1 MKEHRPEVA
10 DVFRQHEQEFLER
23 WRSVLSDRQLRTLR
37 DIGACR
43 TAVLGAHLY
52 QCDGCQRETIVPNSC
67 LNRHCPKCG
76 SAARDQWLEKHAEEL
91 LPVAYSHV
99 VFTLPHEL
107 IPLARQNPSV
117 VYNIFFRAVSQAL
130 LTIAADPRHLGARLG
145 FLAVLH
151 TWNQKLLAHP
161 HIHCLVPAGGI
172 AFDQTRW
179 IGCRHPK
186 FFLPGKVLGAKFQG
200 KFLALLRRAFRR
212 GKLEL
217 RGTLAPLQ
225 EHRAFDRFTW
235 SLKNKDWLVYAKKP
249 FAGPQHVIQY
259 LAHYTHRVAI
269 ANGRLL
275 RFENGQVTFR
285 WRDSAHRNQKK
296 IMTLEALEFM
306 RRFLL
311 HVLPRGFVKIRHFG
325 FLANR
330 ERKRALTLC
339 SALLSSAP
347 PAIES
352 ARTGNSSPPRPV
364 RLCPH
369 CPGTLVLIARLSAAQ
384 LLARHLIPALDT
396 S

>member
-10 DVFRQHEQEFLER
+10 DIFRQHEKEFLER
-23 WRSVLSDRQLRTLR
+23 WRPALSDRQLQTLR

-43 TAVLGAHLY
+43 TAALGAHLY
-52 QCDGCQRETIVPNSC
+52 ECDRCHRETIVPNSC

-76 SAARDQWLEKHAEEL
+76 SAARDRWLEKHSEEL

-107 IPLARQNPSV
+107 IPLALQNPTV
-117 VYNIFFRAVSQAL
+117 IYNLFFRAVSQAL

-151 TWNQKLLAHP
+151 TWNQKLQAHP

-179 IGCRHPK
+179 ISCRHAK
-186 FFLPGKVLGAKFQG
+186 FFLPAKALAAKFRG
-200 KFLALLRRAFRR
+200 KFLSLLRRAFRR
-212 GKLEL
+212 GKLQL
-217 RGTLAPLQ
+217 RGTMAPLQ
-225 EHRAFDRFTW
+225 VRKAFDQFTW
-235 SLKNKDWLVYAKKP
+235 LLKNKDWVVYAKKP
-249 FAGPQHVIQY
+249 FAGPMHVIRY

-275 RFENGQVTFR
+275 HFENGRVTFR
-285 WRDSAHRNQKK
+285 WRDSAHGNQQKV
-296 IMTLEALEFM
+296 MTLDVIEFM

-330 ERKRALTLC
+330 ERRHTLPLC
-339 SALLSSAP
+339 SALLP
-347 PAIES
+347 PSQPVSES
-352 ARTGNSSPPRPV
+352 VRAENSSSPREV
-364 RLCPH
+364 RLCPY
-369 CPGTLVLIARLSAAQ
+369 CQGTLLPVARLTLVQ
-384 LLARHLIPALDT
+384 LLTRHLIPALDT